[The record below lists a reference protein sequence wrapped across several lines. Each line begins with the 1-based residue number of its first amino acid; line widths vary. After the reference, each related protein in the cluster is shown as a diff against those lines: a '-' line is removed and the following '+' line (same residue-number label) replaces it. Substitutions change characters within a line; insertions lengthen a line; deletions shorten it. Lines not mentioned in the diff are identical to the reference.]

1 MNTLYLGSKSV
12 SRKALLEQALIP
24 FEIVMQD
31 ADEAV
36 CDWTL
41 PLEQAVASIAR
52 YKMEHVIVPHVE
64 NQEIFVLTADTLS
77 VDADGNL
84 NGKPLDKVDAIK
96 KIVTNRG
103 MDHRLAT
110 AFCLDRKKKV
120 DNQWI
125 VQQRIEQVVSATYR
139 FDIPDAWIERYLE
152 HSHGMISSGA
162 VAVELYGTQ
171 FLQYVHGSYSTV
183 LGLPMYEL
191 RQSLEEIGFY
201 K

>member
-12 SRKALLEQALIP
+12 SRKTLLEQALIP
-24 FEIVMQD
+24 FEIASQD

-52 YKMEHVIVPHVE
+52 YKMEHVILPQRKE
-64 NQEIFVLTADTLS
+64 NDLIFVLTADTLS

-84 NGKPLDKVDAIK
+84 NGKPIDKIDAIK
-96 KIVTNRG
+96 KIVRNRG
-103 MDHRLAT
+103 IEHRLAT
-110 AFCLDRKKKV
+110 AFCLDRKKRV
-120 DNQWI
+120 GASWI
-125 VQQRIEQVVSATYR
+125 VDQRIEQVVSATYR
-139 FDIPDAWIERYLE
+139 FDIPDEWIERYLE
-152 HSHGMISSGA
+152 HSLGMISSGA

-183 LGLPMYEL
+183 LGLPMFEL
-191 RQSLEEIGFY
+191 RQAMEEIGFY
-201 K
+201 